1 MILLLI
7 LHLLIKTLNLIKTKF
22 GDNPSKGVL
31 SKNNCYD
38 PRSPNDKYLDNDSM
52 NTLKKDLQKFL
63 IPVDCFCLMTFT
75 PNVQKIIKKK
85 KLNVKLLNLI
95 MYIKQMTTLT
105 LKLKLSIIFLRLLMK
120 FMFHKIILKIWLTNT
135 LSICH

>member
-7 LHLLIKTLNLIKTKF
+7 LHLLIQPLNLIKTKF

-63 IPVDCFCLMTFT
+63 NSCGLFLFDDVHSKCSE
-75 PNVQKIIKKK
+75 NNQKEEIECE
-85 KLNVKLLNLI
+85 VVEFDHV
-95 MYIKQMTTLT
+95 Y
-105 LKLKLSIIFLRLLMK
+105 
-120 FMFHKIILKIWLTNT
+120 
-135 LSICH
+135 